1 VSGTDQKIAQSLKDI
16 SRYLGDIANGMHTLN
31 ENFVAFH
38 KYLKDSDESY
48 DELVS
53 GKGPMMVPR
62 EAEDVRFVDD
72 EPLDQKEG
80 E

>member
-1 VSGTDQKIAQSLKDI
+1 VSGTDQKIAQSLRDI
-16 SRYLGDIANGMHTLN
+16 SRYLGDIANGVHTLN
-31 ENFVAFH
+31 ENLVVIH
-38 KYLKDSDESY
+38 NYLKESDQSY

-72 EPLDQKEG
+72 MPLDKKEG